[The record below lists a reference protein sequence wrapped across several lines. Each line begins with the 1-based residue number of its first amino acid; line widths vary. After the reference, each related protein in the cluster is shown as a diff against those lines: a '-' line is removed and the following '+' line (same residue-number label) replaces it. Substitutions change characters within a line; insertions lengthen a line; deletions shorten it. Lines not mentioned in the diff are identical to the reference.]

1 MLEKP
6 DVPDERLIACL
17 RDDYG
22 VRVTEIAFLPLG
34 YDVNTAV
41 YRVADGATPYFLK
54 LRSGDFDEATIAIP
68 RFLYDCGISA
78 VIPPIPTGDKRLWTR
93 MDAYAVVLSPFIIG
107 RNGWDQPLSDRQWVD
122 FGSALRGL
130 HTANMLPSLTQGV
143 PHETFSPHWRDMVRE
158 FQARAADTA
167 FIDPVAARTAAF
179 LRDTRDRI
187 TDLVG
192 RAKRLGDALRAQPL
206 PNVLC
211 HADIHAGNVLLA
223 ANGALFIVDWDT
235 LLFAPKE
242 RDLMFI
248 GGGIGAVWQ
257 SPREEALFYQGYGPT
272 AIDPMAIAYYRY
284 ERIVEDIAAF
294 CEQLLLTDDG
304 GADREQSLRYLMSS
318 FLPGAEMD
326 IAYQSDTL
334 PHHTEI
340 SLPQR
345 HRDTETR
352 RKN

>member
-6 DVPDERLIACL
+6 DLPDEKLIACL
-17 RDDYG
+17 RDDYD
-22 VRVTEIAFLPLG
+22 VRVTEVAFLPLG

-41 YRVADGATPYFLK
+41 YQVTDDATTYFLK

-68 RFLYDCGISA
+68 HFLHDRGISA
-78 VIPPIPTGDKRLWTR
+78 VIPPIATCDGRLWTR
-93 MDAYAVVLSPFIIG
+93 MDAYAVVLSPFIVG
-107 RNGWDQPLSDRQWVD
+107 RNGWDQPLSDRQWVE

-130 HTANMLPSLTQGV
+130 HSANVPPSLTRGV
-143 PHETFSPHWRDMVRE
+143 SYETYSPHWRDMVRE
-158 FQARAADTA
+158 FQARAEDTA
-167 FIDPVAARTAAF
+167 FPDPVAARTAAF

-187 TDLVG
+187 ADLVG
-192 RAKRLGDALRAQPL
+192 RAERLGDALRAQPP

-223 ANGALFIVDWDT
+223 TDGALYIVDWDT

-248 GGGIGAVWQ
+248 GAGIGGVWQ
-257 SPREEALFYQGYGPT
+257 NSHEEALFYQGYGP
-272 AIDPMAIAYYRY
+272 AEVDPMAIAYYRY

-294 CEQLLLTDDG
+294 CEQLLLTDEG
-304 GADREQSLRYLMSS
+304 GADREQSLHYLMSS

-326 IAYQSDTL
+326 IAYRSDTL
-334 PHHTEI
+334 PHHAGVT
-340 SLPQR
+340 LPQR
-345 HRDTETR
+345 HGDTE
-352 RKN
+352 KD

>member
-6 DVPDERLIACL
+6 DVPDEKLIACL
-17 RDDYG
+17 RDDFG
-22 VRVTEIAFLPLG
+22 VRVTEIAFLSLG

-41 YRVADGATPYFLK
+41 YRVTDGATPYFLK

-68 RFLYDCGISA
+68 RFLYDRGISA
-78 VIPPIPTGDKRLWTR
+78 IIPPIPTRDGRLWTR
-93 MDAYAVVLSPFIIG
+93 MDAYAVVLSPFVAG
-107 RNGWDQPLSDRQWVD
+107 RNGWDQPLSDHQWVD

-130 HTANMLPSLTQGV
+130 HTANVPASLTQHV
-143 PHETFSPHWRDMVRE
+143 PHETYTPHWRDMVRE
-158 FQARAADTA
+158 FQARAEDTA
-167 FIDPVAARTAAF
+167 FANPVATRTTAF
-179 LRDTRDRI
+179 LRDNHDRI

-192 RAKRLGDALRAQPL
+192 RAERLGDALRAQPR

-223 ANGALFIVDWDT
+223 TDSALFIVDWDT

-248 GGGIGAVWQ
+248 GGGIGGVWQ
-257 SPREEALFYQGYGPT
+257 SPREETLFYQGYGQT
-272 AIDPMAIAYYRY
+272 EVDPMAIAYYRY

-294 CEQLLLTDDG
+294 CEQLLLTNEG
-304 GADREQSLRYLMSS
+304 GADREQSLRYLTSS

-340 SLPQR
+340 SLP
-345 HRDTETR
+345 
-352 RKN
+352 